1 MKLNFTISKISLAP
15 NWYNLSLTFWL
26 RTNYNKI
33 SQVHQWSF
41 DRLKKNHWSK
51 WLITYVIF
59 CVLYHEI
66 DLETKV
72 VKWIHWTAKHTQQW
86 IRVMMKSVLEK
97 CLSKRLK
104 MDVFYQVD
112 SLKLCLKTTS
122 PLRNCFVLY
131 KFPGN

>member
-1 MKLNFTISKISLAP
+1 MSYFVYSIMKLIWRQKLLNEYTELQ
-15 NWYNLSLTFWL
+15 NTL
-26 RTNYNKI
+26 
-33 SQVHQWSF
+33 
-41 DRLKKNHWSK
+41 
-51 WLITYVIF
+51 
-59 CVLYHEI
+59 
-66 DLETKV
+66 
-72 VKWIHWTAKHTQQW
+72 
-86 IRVMMKSVLEK
+86 VMMKSVLEK